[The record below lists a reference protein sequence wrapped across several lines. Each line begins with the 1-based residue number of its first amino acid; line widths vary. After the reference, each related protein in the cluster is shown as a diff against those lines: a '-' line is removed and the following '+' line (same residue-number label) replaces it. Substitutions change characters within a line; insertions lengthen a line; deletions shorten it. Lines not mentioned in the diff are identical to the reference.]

1 MKHRYRN
8 IKYSPL
14 FKVRYVQ
21 VVLLFFLM
29 TIAFSIRMTLSV
41 AIVAM
46 THNGTSSNPDVPTYE
61 WKNTNII
68 LSSFF
73 WSYAITQFFAGHMA
87 QVYGPKW
94 LLATA
99 MLANALAS
107 IAIPSFV
114 NYFGANGV
122 ITCRIFQGLFQGFML
137 PLTHNMLGR
146 WAPSHENSWINA
158 TVYTGCS
165 VGGIIAMLFT
175 GYLSASPLGWPS
187 AFYFF
192 GTLGLIWC
200 LFWTCLSA
208 DSPATHK
215 TITTEER
222 KYIEISL
229 GQENDHMME
238 EKSIPWKAIFTSV
251 PYWAIII
258 AAVGESWGSTLL
270 GTELP
275 TYLSS
280 VVGLDIE
287 ESSWYSA
294 APTIGSI
301 IFGLLFGPLAD
312 YVIKNQYASRVNARR
327 IFHGIGCFV
336 PALMMVC
343 LSYVEDKYAIV
354 TLLITAV
361 SATAALNCGHWVNLI
376 DISPRYSGI
385 LAGIANG
392 AGQFVAIL
400 APLLVHF
407 IVNDEA
413 NRALW
418 RTIFILAAF
427 IYASTA
433 TFFIAFASAE
443 RQWWDNQRR
452 QVKNQKEGANTNGY
466 YNQSFERDN
475 C

>member
-1 MKHRYRN
+1 MQGDRAATRDGG
-8 IKYSPL
+8 PL

-287 ESSWYSA
+287 ELVLGSSDDRFDNIRPPVRA
-294 APTIGSI
+294 AS
-301 IFGLLFGPLAD
+301 GLRYQKPICVQGKCETNFPRDRLF
-312 YVIKNQYASRVNARR
+312 R
-327 IFHGIGCFV
+327 
-336 PALMMVC
+336 
-343 LSYVEDKYAIV
+343 
-354 TLLITAV
+354 
-361 SATAALNCGHWVNLI
+361 
-376 DISPRYSGI
+376 SGI
-385 LAGIANG
+385 DDGVL
-392 AGQFVAIL
+392 IL
-400 APLLVHF
+400 
-407 IVNDEA
+407 
-413 NRALW
+413 R
-418 RTIFILAAF
+418 
-427 IYASTA
+427 
-433 TFFIAFASAE
+433 
-443 RQWWDNQRR
+443 RR
-452 QVKNQKEGANTNGY
+452 QVRDRHPSDNGRER
-466 YNQSFERDN
+466 NRRIELRPLGQSYRHIAPIFGNIGGNSER
-475 C
+475 CRTVRRHTCPTASAFHCQR